1 MKAGTGD
8 TEHDPVEA
16 LVVLEAVDL
25 LQRQAELGHVYRT
38 REVADRP
45 SDA

>member
-1 MKAGTGD
+1 MKARTGD

-25 LQRQAELGHVYRT
+25 LQRQAEIGDGYRT
-38 REVADRP
+38 REAGERP
-45 SDA
+45 SAG